1 MCYSVNVAKGIPRIV
16 RTSLEIN
23 ENDFIRLTKGEDS
36 VIEFGESGE
45 IIFRIIMREEKS
57 GFKMKLQFTEN
68 DLEMILTGTN
78 EGKASTY
85 NLNIEVEGTTLEIVS
100 THTLKEEKSDSLKE
114 NIQLSFQVK
123 AGGFSLDIMNIN
135 LDLETTKGAI
145 FDEIKDSK
153 LVTDLTEEE
162 KQKIQS
168 YFENFGNVFNL

>member
-1 MCYSVNVAKGIPRIV
+1 
-16 RTSLEIN
+16 
-23 ENDFIRLTKGEDS
+23 
-36 VIEFGESGE
+36 
-45 IIFRIIMREEKS
+45 
-57 GFKMKLQFTEN
+57 MKLQFTEN